1 VARVSFGVSRLLTAI
16 GGNMQRGTTYY
27 VVSTRGGEYPPG
39 LEDGDDTRLVA
50 FTDRDEAMERA
61 QRESARTGEDTH
73 VAHMQP
79 YEVQREARRLGFEY
93 IVIVHRDGSRDV
105 ELVDEDE

>member
-1 VARVSFGVSRLLTAI
+1 
-16 GGNMQRGTTYY
+16 MQRGTTYY
-27 VVSTRGGEYPPG
+27 VVSTKGGEYPPG

-50 FTDRDEAMERA
+50 FTVHDEAMERA

-79 YEVQREARRLGFEY
+79 HEVRGEARRQGFEY
-93 IVIVHRDGSRDV
+93 ILIVRRDGTRDV
-105 ELVDEDE
+105 ELVDDE